1 MWSTYPQ
8 TLLEKKKT
16 QVPSSCRV
24 DTVLSPVL
32 QRIMKKFLESEST
45 LCLCLATQP
54 SDFPLDEAQG
64 QRRVREDMVLEDN
77 VESVKCV
84 HSISLQA

>member
-1 MWSTYPQ
+1 
-8 TLLEKKKT
+8 
-16 QVPSSCRV
+16 
-24 DTVLSPVL
+24 
-32 QRIMKKFLESEST
+32 MKKFLESEST
-45 LCLCLATQP
+45 LCLATQP

>member
-1 MWSTYPQ
+1 
-8 TLLEKKKT
+8 
-16 QVPSSCRV
+16 
-24 DTVLSPVL
+24 
-32 QRIMKKFLESEST
+32 MKKFLESEST
-45 LCLCLATQP
+45 LCLATQP

-84 HSISLQA
+84 HSISLQAWGINRKAEHQVIKVFFYFFLIVVH